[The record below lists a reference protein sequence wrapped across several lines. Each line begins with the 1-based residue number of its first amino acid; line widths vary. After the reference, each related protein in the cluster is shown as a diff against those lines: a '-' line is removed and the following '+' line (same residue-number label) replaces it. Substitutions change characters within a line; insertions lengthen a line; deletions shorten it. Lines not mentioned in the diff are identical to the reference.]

1 MQHQAVHRLFCCY
14 WDRFYVP
21 FEFWT
26 YPAMEACFIEILK
39 SKGAACD
46 SVSEGNLRQL
56 VARFNLKK
64 SKHVIV
70 REFVAGRIERFDEKA
85 AAAAGLPKDADLV
98 T

>member
-1 MQHQAVHRLFCCY
+1 MA
-14 WDRFYVP
+14 
-21 FEFWT
+21 
-26 YPAMEACFIEILK
+26 ACFIEILK
-39 SKGAACD
+39 SKGALCG

-64 SKHVIV
+64 SKHIIV
-70 REFVAGRIERFDEKA
+70 REFAAGRIERFDEKA